1 MCNILRSTLQICSEY
16 ETVFMFMI
24 NYRVSAWNS
33 VLNPLHHDNG
43 EMRLYYVKAT
53 FSSCW
58 QFWHFTWTRYAYSC
72 GKNTLCFQLRICPC
86 SILLSCLSAVY
97 VIMKYWLL
105 YCLRGSEEWLFK
117 KHYITAH
124 LSWTASTL
132 SIAMEMFYVSLMYH
146 YGPTGEILVSVD
158 PQSTQWDWRERATQV
173 NAATGRLKNKKL
185 FSLFSIWV
193 QCKCYCFYLKTSS
206 KITKQ
211 SLGSQWALWDFTESF
226 VWHSCELSTPR
237 LTKWWPLSKPAH

>member
-97 VIMKYWLL
+97 VIMKHWLL

-117 KHYITAH
+117 KHYITAPAELDH
-124 LSWTASTL
+124 INLVYSNGDVLCVT
-132 SIAMEMFYVSLMYH
+132 YVSLWAYWWNIGVSWSSINTMRLERESNTSECSH
-146 YGPTGEILVSVD
+146 RKTQKQKTLLFIL
-158 PQSTQWDWRERATQV
+158 
-173 NAATGRLKNKKL
+173 N
-185 FSLFSIWV
+185 
-193 QCKCYCFYLKTSS
+193 
-206 KITKQ
+206 
-211 SLGSQWALWDFTESF
+211 
-226 VWHSCELSTPR
+226 LSTM
-237 LTKWWPLSKPAH
+237 